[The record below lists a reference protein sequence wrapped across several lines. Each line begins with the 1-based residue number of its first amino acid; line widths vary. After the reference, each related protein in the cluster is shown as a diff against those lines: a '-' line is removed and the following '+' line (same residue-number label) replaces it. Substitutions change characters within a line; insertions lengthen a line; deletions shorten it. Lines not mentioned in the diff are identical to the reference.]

1 MTAEDPLANAAQE
14 WFKKGTD
21 AMQHQNWD
29 FAVECFNN
37 CIKMKPDIQLYRQQ
51 KLGCSRKR
59 YGDNKTGAKM
69 AGMKL
74 MTVRGRLKKAK
85 MKKDWKAI
93 DGIAE
98 EGLTI
103 NPWDAQLLADLA
115 ESANERDMSDIARF
129 GYAEASKLDEKNVP
143 VNLALGHVLFKRNEF
158 EPARKCFEHVYKLDP
173 SNSDARS
180 MMARCDAQSV
190 VHRTYEGKENTKEV
204 AVEQAPTNAYE
215 EDRRARK
222 GGPKESAAP
231 GESEE
236 MDLRAAIRK
245 DPKNV
250 ARYQKLAALLHDNRR
265 LPEAMEQLDL
275 ALELSPS
282 TQGLVELKEDIEL
295 EILKEKLSEA
305 TERARKNPTR
315 ERVVAKAKA
324 LTTDLL
330 ERETE
335 VLAVR
340 VENHPNDTKM
350 KVELAD
356 RYRKQKKFKLAIPL
370 LQQATKDVR
379 LQSKS
384 FVALGE
390 CFIRTGQMSLGK
402 RQFDKALETIS
413 EKDDPEAFK
422 NAHYFLGRLHE
433 KADNKEQA
441 EHHYGEVLGVDW
453 EYKDAQKRLSD
464 LQGGEDEFED
474 FDDM

>member
-1 MTAEDPLANAAQE
+1 
-14 WFKKGTD
+14 
-21 AMQHQNWD
+21 MQRENWD
-29 FAVECFNN
+29 FAVECFSS
-37 CIKMKPDIQLYRQQ
+37 CIKMKPDVQLYRQS

-59 YGDNKTGAKM
+59 YGDNKSGAKM

-74 MTVRGRLKKAK
+74 MPIRGKIKKAK
-85 MKKDWKAI
+85 MKKDWKTL
-93 DGIAE
+93 DEMAE

-115 ESANERDMSDIARF
+115 EAAVERDLSDIARF
-129 GYAEASKLDEKNVP
+129 GYVEASKLDEKNIAI
-143 VNLALGHVLFKRNEF
+143 NLALGYVLFNRGEF
-158 EPARKCFEHVYKLDP
+158 ESARKCFQHVYKLDP
-173 SNSDARS
+173 SNSDARA

-190 VHRTYEGKENTKEV
+190 VDRTYEGKETTKDV
-204 AVEQAPTNAYE
+204 AVEQAAPTNAYE

-222 GGPKESAAP
+222 GGPKQAAAAP

-250 ARYQKLAALLHDNRR
+250 ARYQKLAAHLHDNRR
-265 LPEAMEQLDL
+265 LPEAIEQLDL
-275 ALELSPS
+275 ALELAPGN
-282 TQGLVELKEDIEL
+282 QGLTELKEDIEL
-295 EILKEKLSEA
+295 EVLKEKAAEA
-305 TERARKNPTR
+305 TDRARKNPTR
-315 ERVVAKAKA
+315 ERVVEKAKA
-324 LTTDLL
+324 LAAELL
-330 ERETE
+330 NREVE
-335 VLAVR
+335 VLATR
-340 VENHPNDTKM
+340 VESHPNDMKM

-356 RYRKQKKFKLAIPL
+356 RYRKLKKFKLAIPL

-390 CFIRTGQMSLGK
+390 CFIRTGQMGLGK
-402 RQFDKALETIS
+402 RQFDKALETIND
-413 EKDDPEAFK
+413 KDDPEAFK

-433 KADNKEQA
+433 KANNKEQA